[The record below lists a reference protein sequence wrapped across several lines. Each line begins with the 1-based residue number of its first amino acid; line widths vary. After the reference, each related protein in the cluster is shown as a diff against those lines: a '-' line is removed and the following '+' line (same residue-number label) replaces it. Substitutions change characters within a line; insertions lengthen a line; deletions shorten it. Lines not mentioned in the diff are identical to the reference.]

1 VNPHAVLQ
9 SLVSDTRAVLC
20 SLRVPLLG
28 PFLAGWP
35 DSADCRAAAPLA
47 GPCDGVLPQLPVLRW
62 IADIA
67 SDDQGFG
74 ATLLADLG
82 RHARSLAWRQTYTAE
97 EVSDE
102 FLRNY
107 GYTEILGP
115 GVPITARRIACG
127 FLLLGPDTLYP
138 PHRHEAEE
146 VYVPLSGTARWLQ
159 GDGIWRQQPPGAV
172 IYHASEE
179 PHATHTGARPLLAL
193 YIWHGRLLNQKA
205 RLEPA
210 R

>member
-1 VNPHAVLQ
+1 M
-9 SLVSDTRAVLC
+9 SDTRAFLC
-20 SLRVPLLG
+20 SLRVPSLG
-28 PFLAGWP
+28 PFLADWP
-35 DSADCRAAAPLA
+35 DSADGRASAPLP
-47 GPCDGVLPQLPVLRW
+47 GPGNGAPPQLPVLRW

-67 SDDQGFG
+67 PDDQGIG
-74 ATLLADLG
+74 ATVLADLG
-82 RHARSLAWRQTYTAE
+82 RHARSLAWRQTYTAD

-115 GVPITARRIACG
+115 AAPIAARRIACG

-138 PHRHEAEE
+138 LHRHEAEE
-146 VYVPLSGTARWLQ
+146 VYVPLSGTARWIQ
-159 GDGIWRQQPPGAV
+159 GDGIWRERPPGTV

-193 YIWHGRLLNQKA
+193 YIWRSRQLNQRA